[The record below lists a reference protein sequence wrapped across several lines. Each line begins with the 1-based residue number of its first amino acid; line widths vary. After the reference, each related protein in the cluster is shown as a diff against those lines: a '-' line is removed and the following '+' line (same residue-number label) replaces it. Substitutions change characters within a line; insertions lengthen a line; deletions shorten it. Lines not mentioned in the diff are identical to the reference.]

1 MPNKEDFNFV
11 LMGAGGHGAVVAEA
25 IELSGGHIAKF
36 LDHFSTSAE
45 LCGYEIVKE
54 DESLVD
60 EHSKFI
66 ITIGDNAT
74 RKKRVLER
82 DRAYGIVKHPGAS
95 ISKRSSLGE
104 GSVVMAG
111 VCINTN
117 ATIGKHCIINTSST
131 IDHDCIIEDFVHVAP
146 SSALAGG
153 VEIGEGSLI
162 GLGAFIIQG
171 VKIGKWCVIGAG
183 SVVIRD
189 VPDFSVVAGVPAKFI
204 RINERSN
211 EEENL
216 VVAAPHG

>member
-1 MPNKEDFNFV
+1 MPNTERSNFI

-25 IELSGGHIAKF
+25 IELSGGQIANF
-36 LDHFSTSAE
+36 VDHFNTSPE
-45 LCGYEIVKE
+45 LCGYGIVKE
-54 DESLVD
+54 DD
-60 EHSKFI
+60 CIADQDSKFI

-74 RKKRVLER
+74 RKRRALESER
-82 DRAYGIVKHPGAS
+82 IYGLVKHPAAS

-117 ATIGKHCIINTSST
+117 TTIGKHCIINTSST

-153 VEIGEGSLI
+153 VEIGEGSFI

-171 VKIGKWCVIGAG
+171 VKIGKWCVVGAG
-183 SVVIRD
+183 SVVIKD

>member
-1 MPNKEDFNFV
+1 MPNKEESIFV

-25 IELSGGHIAKF
+25 IELSGGQIANF
-36 LDHFSTSAE
+36 VDHFSTSQE
-45 LCGYEIVKE
+45 LCGYGIV
-54 DESLVD
+54 S
-60 EHSKFI
+60 EHNSIVHENSKFI
-66 ITIGDNAT
+66 VTIGDNAT
-74 RKKRVLER
+74 RKTRVLER
-82 DRAYGIVKHPGAS
+82 ERIYGIVKHPAAS
-95 ISKRSSLGE
+95 ISKRSLLGE

-117 ATIGKHCIINTSST
+117 TTIGKHCIINTSST

-153 VEIGEGSLI
+153 VEVGEGSFI

-171 VKIGKWCVIGAG
+171 VKIGKWCIIGAG

-216 VVAAPHG
+216 VVTAPHG

>member
-1 MPNKEDFNFV
+1 
-11 LMGAGGHGAVVAEA
+11 
-25 IELSGGHIAKF
+25 
-36 LDHFSTSAE
+36 
-45 LCGYEIVKE
+45 
-54 DESLVD
+54 
-60 EHSKFI
+60 
-66 ITIGDNAT
+66 
-74 RKKRVLER
+74 
-82 DRAYGIVKHPGAS
+82 
-95 ISKRSSLGE
+95 
-104 GSVVMAG
+104 MAG

-131 IDHDCIIEDFVHVAP
+131 IDHDCKIEDFVHVAP
-146 SSALAGG
+146 SSSLAGG
-153 VEIGEGSLI
+153 VEVGEGSFI

-171 VKIGKWCVIGAG
+171 IKIGKWCVIGAG

>member
-1 MPNKEDFNFV
+1 MTNKGELNFV
-11 LMGAGGHGAVVAEA
+11 LVGAGGHGAVVAEA
-25 IELSGGHIAKF
+25 IELSGGNIENF
-36 LDHFSTSAE
+36 VDHFSTAPE
-45 LCGYEIVKE
+45 CCGYAIVKE
-54 DESLVD
+54 DSRTADKDL
-60 EHSKFI
+60 KFI

-74 RKKRVLER
+74 RKTRVLER
-82 DRAYGIVKHPGAS
+82 DRGYGLVKHPAAS

-131 IDHDCIIEDFVHVAP
+131 IDHDCIIDDFVHVAP

-153 VEIGEGSLI
+153 VEVGEGSFI

-171 VKIGKWCVIGAG
+171 VKVGKWCVIGAG

-189 VPDFSVVAGVPAKFI
+189 VHDFSVVAGVPAKFI

-211 EEENL
+211 EEENM